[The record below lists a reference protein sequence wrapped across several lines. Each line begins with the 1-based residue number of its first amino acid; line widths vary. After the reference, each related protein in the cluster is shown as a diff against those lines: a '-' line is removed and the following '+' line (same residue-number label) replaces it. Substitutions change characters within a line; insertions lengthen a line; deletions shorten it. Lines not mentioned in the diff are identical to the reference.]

1 MPALH
6 RPVVDKH
13 QSYCRK
19 FNRHYKY
26 RMLLIIS
33 NLLKMRL
40 RFILSL
46 LFVFVL
52 SSVAYAQMYD
62 IEGFVIDE
70 PLTKAQL
77 IQKFGQ
83 PDVYYTYD
91 GTEGLGE
98 RILYGRNDIRIHNGV
113 LPDFVVTDTTMAVCT
128 RIVPGGIKVGMHAS
142 VLDDTVYG
150 PIKSYSYDYLGTTR
164 TEYYAAREDS
174 DFLLRF
180 NLDGN
185 NIITMIFFSYPM

>member
-1 MPALH
+1 
-6 RPVVDKH
+6 
-13 QSYCRK
+13 
-19 FNRHYKY
+19 
-26 RMLLIIS
+26 
-33 NLLKMRL
+33 MRL

-52 SSVAYAQMYD
+52 SSASYAQMYD

-70 PLTKAQL
+70 PLTKAQV

-83 PDVYYTYD
+83 PDHYDTYE

-98 RILYGRNDIRIHNGV
+98 SIMYGRNDIRIHNGV
-113 LPDFVVTDTTMAVCT
+113 LTDFVVTDTTMAVCT
-128 RIVPGGIKVGMHAS
+128 LSIPGGIKVGMPAS
-142 VLDDTVYG
+142 VMDDTVYG

>member
-1 MPALH
+1 M
-6 RPVVDKH
+6 K
-13 QSYCRK
+13 
-19 FNRHYKY
+19 
-26 RMLLIIS
+26 
-33 NLLKMRL
+33 RL
-40 RFILSL
+40 VFLSL
-46 LFVFVL
+46 FFIFTL

-70 PLTKAQL
+70 PLTKAQV

-98 RILYGRNDIRIHNGV
+98 SILYGRNDIRIHNGV
-113 LPDFVVTDTTMAVCT
+113 LTDFVVTDTTMAVCT
-128 RIVPGGIKVGMHAS
+128 RIVPGGIKVGMPAS
-142 VLDDTVYG
+142 VMDNTVFG

-180 NLDGN
+180 VLDEN